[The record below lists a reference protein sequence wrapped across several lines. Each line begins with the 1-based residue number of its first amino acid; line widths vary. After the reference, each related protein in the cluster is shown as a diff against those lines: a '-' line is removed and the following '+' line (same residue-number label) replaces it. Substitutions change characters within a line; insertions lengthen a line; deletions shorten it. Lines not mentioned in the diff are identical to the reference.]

1 MSCSP
6 HHIKQELTETVWT
19 EDMGTNYT
27 SFSPLTQGW
36 TSNPSS
42 VVDSK
47 GRQVFL
53 MEKRPSDW
61 NNAPVYAHLF
71 HNGHLLLS
79 HKNRP
84 IRDIPGLPLTID
96 TEVPGWFLEGLRRCS
111 RIEMAE

>member
-1 MSCSP
+1 
-6 HHIKQELTETVWT
+6 
-19 EDMGTNYT
+19 MGTNYT

-79 HKNRP
+79 HKDRP

-111 RIEMAE
+111 RIEMDE